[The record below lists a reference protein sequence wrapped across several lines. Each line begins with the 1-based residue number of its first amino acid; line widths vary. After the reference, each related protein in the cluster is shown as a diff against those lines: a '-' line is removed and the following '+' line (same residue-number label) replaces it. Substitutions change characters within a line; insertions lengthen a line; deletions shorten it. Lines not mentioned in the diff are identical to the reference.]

1 MNTITA
7 TPIAAKLSLV
17 QSVLQ
22 NFCAQPK
29 VAELYI
35 DDLPGV
41 IRALSQWLVAYDE
54 TPHSMCF
61 YLRADN
67 VGALYT
73 QVCLNTDVW
82 MTIEE
87 KLDCQLRT
95 SSMSLSYSAEVYKR
109 DLYRGM
115 LQEIKRLFGMNMSPY
130 FNIDEN
136 PTIPF
141 TIFA

>member
-1 MNTITA
+1 MNTTTA

-22 NFCAQPK
+22 NFCAQPEI
-29 VAELYI
+29 AELYI

-41 IRALSQWLVAYDE
+41 IRALSQWLVANDE
-54 TPHSMCF
+54 TPHKMCF

-67 VGALYT
+67 VGTLYT

-82 MTIEE
+82 MAIEE

-95 SSMSLSYSAEVYKR
+95 CSMSPSFSVEVYKR
-109 DLYRGM
+109 DLYRRM
-115 LQEIKRLFGMNMSPY
+115 LQEVKLLFGMNMSPY

-141 TIFA
+141 IIFA